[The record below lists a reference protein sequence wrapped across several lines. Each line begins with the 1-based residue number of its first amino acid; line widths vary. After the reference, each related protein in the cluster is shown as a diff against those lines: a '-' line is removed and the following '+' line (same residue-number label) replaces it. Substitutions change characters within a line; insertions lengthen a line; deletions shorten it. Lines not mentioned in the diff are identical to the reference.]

1 MANGN
6 LGYVLDRANVPD
18 PQGSQLTE
26 RVRKIA
32 THADAA
38 AQLLGNFRWF
48 GQDGGRENQEMTVG
62 SALERA
68 VGATRAAARKSGVVV
83 EIRGDALIH
92 PVPLRHG
99 TIEMMATAA
108 LLEVMQMLAQRPPDS
123 QPPQPIVLEATRTET
138 DIEISVLSRSGD
150 DAQLSRDDI
159 ADATYDLVTRLAA
172 SCRSE
177 LRRIGQ
183 KGYPVRFLL
192 RLDRDVV

>member
-1 MANGN
+1 
-6 LGYVLDRANVPD
+6 
-18 PQGSQLTE
+18 
-26 RVRKIA
+26 
-32 THADAA
+32 
-38 AQLLGNFRWF
+38 
-48 GQDGGRENQEMTVG
+48 
-62 SALERA
+62 
-68 VGATRAAARKSGVVV
+68 
-83 EIRGDALIH
+83 
-92 PVPLRHG
+92 
-99 TIEMMATAA
+99 MMATAA